1 MRPIHFLLLVSV
13 LSCSDGK
20 TQDSVSVRFK
30 NETDEDFKTLYV
42 NIIGHEFTFINIK
55 KGDQTKSVNVP
66 ASYRYCYARA
76 TTSKD
81 TLICQ
86 PEDFVGETLYK
97 KGNLLMTLFVFPGD
111 SMINKKRYIGIR

>member
-1 MRPIHFLLLVSV
+1 MKITHFLFLPFLLSFS
-13 LSCSDGK
+13 L
-20 TQDSVSVRFK
+20 TRAQDSVSVRFK
-30 NETDEDFKTLYV
+30 NDTDEDFKTLYV
-42 NIIGHEFTFINIK
+42 NIIGHAFTFTDLK
-55 KGDQTKSVNVP
+55 KGDQTKSIIVP

-97 KGNLLMTLFVFPGD
+97 KGKLQMTFFVLPGD
-111 SMINKKRYIGIR
+111 EKDKKKYMGIR